1 MLYLSLFYLK
11 KDIKEQKENLK
22 VVNGILVVPRN
33 A

>member
-22 VVNGILVVPRN
+22 VVNVILVVPRN